1 MFRHRERKILRIIVN
16 FSDKHP
22 ASYISHVGWEDYLVV
37 YGKDY
42 YGKDPLKEFCSR
54 ALNSEQIAVYGLRL
68 QIWI

>member
-1 MFRHRERKILRIIVN
+1 MFRHREQKILRIIVN

-22 ASYISHVGWEDYLVV
+22 ASCISPVGWE
-37 YGKDY
+37 DY